1 MRLKRRPTRRL
12 RDETGRGDDVGG
24 WLSTHSELATSLSHS
39 TDTACLTQEMV
50 LTGEGTAPT
59 GGISWFLQHMF
70 PRRSLRKT
78 NSLGSWERGDPGPGW
93 RGGSMGF
100 SWQEYWSGL
109 PFPSP
114 GDLPNPRIKHGSPA
128 S

>member
-1 MRLKRRPTRRL
+1 MRLKRRPTGRL

-24 WLSTHSELATSLSHS
+24 WLSTHSELTTSLSHS

-59 GGISWFLQHMF
+59 GGIRWFLHVF

-93 RGGSMGF
+93 RGGAVLP
-100 SWQEYWSGL
+100 SGEKYML
-109 PFPSP
+109 VSDAALSCPS
-114 GDLPNPRIKHGSPA
+114 LATS
-128 S
+128 